1 MHRHHTNFLG
11 DLKFCKVKNLMNK
24 FIASTYAYGL
34 VRSIA
39 YAPPMKKE
47 EYLIDRVS
55 KVIVYTFGAPILFPV
70 FIYRDL
76 KNIEHVV
83 RKMPG
88 PIDSGFW

>member
-1 MHRHHTNFLG
+1 
-11 DLKFCKVKNLMNK
+11 
-24 FIASTYAYGL
+24 
-34 VRSIA
+34 
-39 YAPPMKKE
+39 MKKE

-76 KNIEHVV
+76 KNIEHIV

-88 PIDSGFW
+88 PIDRGFW